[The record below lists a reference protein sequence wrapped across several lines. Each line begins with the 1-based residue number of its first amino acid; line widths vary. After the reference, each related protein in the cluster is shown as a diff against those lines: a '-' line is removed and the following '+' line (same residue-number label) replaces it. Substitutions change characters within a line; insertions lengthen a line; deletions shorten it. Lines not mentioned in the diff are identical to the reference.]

1 MAKLGSTKG
10 VASDHG
16 RAYMHLVSI
25 APLAK
30 GSLDMPRMTCYAS
43 GMTSAEM
50 TEELGRIRVDA
61 MRKLITT
68 LASDLRLA
76 LECLAE
82 SQAEVRR
89 LMAKLS

>member
-1 MAKLGSTKG
+1 
-10 VASDHG
+10 
-16 RAYMHLVSI
+16 
-25 APLAK
+25 
-30 GSLDMPRMTCYAS
+30 
-43 GMTSAEM
+43 MTSAEM

-89 LMAKLS
+89 LTAKLS